1 MKIALAQINTI
12 IGDFGHNARLII
24 EKAHQAKKLGAD
36 LICFPE
42 QCIPGYPA
50 HDLIERPYF
59 LSQNL
64 KTLQQVADSVSGIGV
79 IVGFAEPNKQ
89 PVGKGVY
96 NSAAFIAD
104 HKILSVHRK
113 MLLPTYDV
121 FDESRY
127 FDPAPLV
134 EPAIFKGK
142 RFGITICEDIW
153 NDPEFWSRR
162 LYQQDPVGMLIK
174 QGAEFIINIAASPF
188 TLEKRTLRYQ
198 MLRSAA
204 MDYKVPVLFVNSV
217 GGNDELVFDGASLA
231 FDAEGALLAQGKE
244 FEEDMVLVDLEMR
257 SGDIHPRLQCWEEAA
272 LQALILGTRD
282 YAHKCGFRTAI
293 LGLSGGIDSAL
304 VAYIGSKAIGSS
316 NVEAVIMPSPFNP
329 PQSVTDAQTLAHR
342 LGIPWRIIPIDELY
356 QTYLKVLE
364 PHFQNR
370 PFDTTEENIQARIR
384 GNILMALSN
393 KFGHLVLSTGN
404 KSEVATGYCTLY
416 GDLAGGLAVL
426 SDVPKT
432 MVYKLAYYI
441 NRHKEIIPNSI
452 LTKRPS
458 AELKPDQHDQQTL
471 PPYEI
476 LDQVIER
483 HIVERMDGPDLR
495 ENGFEP
501 EVINR
506 VLNMVRK
513 SEYKRRQA
521 PPGIKLTSKAF
532 GYGRRVPLSHHWRAE
547 E

>member
-24 EKAHQAKKLGAD
+24 ERAHQAKKLGAD

-59 LSQNL
+59 LNQNL
-64 KTLQQVADSVSGIGV
+64 KTLHQVADSVSGIGV

-96 NSAAFIAD
+96 NSAALIAD

>member
-24 EKAHQAKKLGAD
+24 ERAHQAKKLGAD

-59 LSQNL
+59 LNQNL

-127 FDPAPLV
+127 FDSAPLV

-495 ENGFEP
+495 ENGFDP